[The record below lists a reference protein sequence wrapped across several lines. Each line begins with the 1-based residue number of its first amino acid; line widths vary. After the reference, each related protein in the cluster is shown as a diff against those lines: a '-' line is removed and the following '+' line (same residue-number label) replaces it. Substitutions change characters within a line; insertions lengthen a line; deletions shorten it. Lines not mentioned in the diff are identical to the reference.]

1 MINTHKSMTSRRRG
15 GTGLAVAVALL
26 AAGCSDSLVV
36 ENPDILPPEAL
47 EGAAAIPTIHAGIIG
62 DFSFAVVGD
71 AGGTEGIIS
80 VTGSITD
87 ELGNSET
94 FPTRKEYDIR
104 AMLDNNGTLTTI
116 FRNLHRARRA
126 AERGAEQ
133 IKAAAPNLA
142 TETRIAEAY
151 NLAGMTYL
159 YLAEAYCSGVPI
171 SDADP
176 VSGELV
182 FGPSL
187 STAQLIQRAIDFA
200 DSATKYAVN
209 SAQTNFALIVKA
221 RALVNQGKAQFGAA
235 AALVAA
241 VPTTFRYNTTHTNA
255 QNRQWNGVNAFINQ
269 FERFSLVNFDGTNGI
284 AFMEANDPRIPWIRT
299 PANDFG
305 FDGTTPQFDQG
316 IYPLETAPLPIAS
329 GIEARLIE
337 AEAALDAGD
346 ATTWLAKLNELR
358 ATTTLYPNVA
368 GTIYP
373 DFNDLAP
380 LDDPGTP
387 EARTD
392 LMFRE
397 RAFWLFLTGHRM
409 GDLRRLI
416 TQYGRTE
423 ANTFPGGGGKPYII
437 NGNNKGGTWGTD
449 VAIPIPLEETN
460 NPNYTPNY
468 PACKAIA

>member
-1 MINTHKSMTSRRRG
+1 MTNTSRMTSKLRHG
-15 GTGLAVAVALL
+15 ASLAAIAIL
-26 AAGCSDSLVV
+26 AAGCSSSLEVQ
-36 ENPDILPPEAL
+36 NPDILPPADL

-80 VTGSITD
+80 VTGSISD

-104 AMLDNNGTLTTI
+104 TMLDNNGTLTTI
-116 FRNLHRARRA
+116 FRNLHKARRA

-133 IKAAAPNLA
+133 IKAVAPSIA
-142 TETRIAEAY
+142 TEARIAEDY
-151 NLAGMTYL
+151 NLAGMIYL
-159 YLAEAYCSGVPI
+159 YLAEGYCSGVPV

-176 VSGELV
+176 ISGELI

-187 STAQLIQRAIDFA
+187 TTVQLLDKAIEFA
-200 DSATKYAVN
+200 DSATKYSINA
-209 SAQTNFALIVKA
+209 AQTNFARIVKA
-221 RALVNQGKAQFGAA
+221 RALIFKGKDQLGAA
-235 AALVAA
+235 ATLVSG
-241 VPTTFRYNTTHTNA
+241 VPTTFRYVTTHTNL
-255 QNRQWNGVNAFINQ
+255 QNRQWNGVSAFINQ
-269 FERFSLVNFDGTNGI
+269 FERFSLVDFDGTNGI
-284 AFMEANDPRIPWIRT
+284 NFMQAQDPRVPWIRT

-316 IYPLETAPLPIAS
+316 VYPLETTSLPIAT

-337 AEAALDAGD
+337 AEAALAAGD
-346 ATTWLAKLNELR
+346 AGTMIAKLNELR
-358 ATTTLYPNVA
+358 ANTALYPVVA

-373 DFNDLAP
+373 EFPELTP
-380 LDDPGTP
+380 LTDPGT
-387 EARTD
+387 EAAQVD
-392 LMFRE
+392 LLFRE

-416 TQYGRTE
+416 KQYGRTE

-437 NGNNKGGTWGTD
+437 NGNNKGGNFGTD

-468 PACKAIA
+468 PACKGVA

>member
-1 MINTHKSMTSRRRG
+1 MINTSLRMTSTRRPG
-15 GTGLAVAVALL
+15 AGLAAIAMLV
-26 AAGCSDSLVV
+26 AGCSSSLEV
-36 ENPDILPPEAL
+36 ENPDILPPEDL
-47 EGAAAIPTIHAGIIG
+47 QGAAAIPTIHAGIIG

-104 AMLDNNGTLTTI
+104 TMLDNNGTLTTI
-116 FRNLHRARRA
+116 FRNLHKARRA

-142 TETRIAEAY
+142 TETRVSEAY
-151 NLAGMTYL
+151 NLAGMIYL
-159 YLAEAYCSGVPI
+159 YLAEAYCSGVPV
-171 SDADP
+171 SDADA
-176 VSGELV
+176 SGALV

-187 STAQLIQRAIDFA
+187 TTAQLLAKAIAFS
-200 DSATKYAVN
+200 DSATKYGVPGN
-209 SAQTNFALIVKA
+209 AQLNFARIVKA
-221 RALVNQGKAQFGAA
+221 RAMMNQGKAQFAA
-235 AALVAA
+235 AAELVAG
-241 VPTTFRYNTTHTNA
+241 VPTTFRYVTTHTNL

-269 FERFSLVNFDGTNGI
+269 FERFSLVDFDGTNGI
-284 AFMEANDPRIPWIRT
+284 NFMAANDPRIPWIRT

-305 FDGTTPQFDQG
+305 FDGATPQFDQG
-316 IYPLETAPLPIAS
+316 IYPTESASLPIAG

-337 AEAALDAGD
+337 AEAALAAGD
-346 ATTWLAKLNELR
+346 ATTMITKLNELR
-358 ATTTLYPNVA
+358 ANTALYPTVA

-373 DFNDLAP
+373 AFPNLAP
-380 LDDPGTP
+380 LEDPGTDV
-387 EARTD
+387 ARED
-392 LMFRE
+392 LLFRE

-423 ANTFPGGGGKPYII
+423 ATTFPGGGGKPYII
-437 NGNNKGGTWGTD
+437 NGNNKGGNFGTD

>member
-1 MINTHKSMTSRRRG
+1 MINTHKSMTSWRRG
-15 GTGLAVAVALL
+15 RTSLAVAAVLL
-26 AAGCSDSLVV
+26 AAACSDSLVV
-36 ENPDILPPEAL
+36 ENPDILPPDAL
-47 EGAAAIPTIHAGIIG
+47 EGAAAIPTIYAGIIG

-71 AGGTEGIIS
+71 AGGSEGIIS
-80 VTGSITD
+80 VTASISD

-104 AMLDNNGTLTTI
+104 TMLDNNGTLTGI
-116 FRNLHRARRA
+116 FRNLHRARRS

-151 NLAGMTYL
+151 NLAGTL
-159 YLAEAYCSGVPI
+159 YNYFAEAYCSGVPI

-176 VSGELV
+176 VSGELE

-187 STAQLIQRAIDFA
+187 STAQLIQKAIDFA
-200 DSATKYAVN
+200 DSATKYSVN
-209 SAQTNFALIVKA
+209 SAQTNFARIVKA
-221 RALVNQGKAQFGAA
+221 RALMNQGKAQFGAA
-235 AALVAA
+235 AALVAGVA
-241 VPTTFRYNTTHTNA
+241 TTFRYVTTHTNA
-255 QNRQWNGVNAFINQ
+255 QSRQWNGVNAFINQ
-269 FERFSLVNFDGTNGI
+269 FERFSLVNDDGTNGI
-284 AFMEANDPRIPWIRT
+284 AFMAASDPRIPWART

-305 FDGTTPQFDQG
+305 FDGSTPQFDQG
-316 IYPLETAPLPIAS
+316 VYPTETASLPIAS
-329 GIEARLIE
+329 GVEARLIE
-337 AEAALDAGD
+337 AEAALNAGD
-346 ATTWLAKLNELR
+346 AGTWLTKLNELR
-358 ATTTLYPNVA
+358 ATTTLYPPTA
-368 GTIYP
+368 GTVYP
-373 DFNDLAP
+373 AFPALAP
-380 LDDPGTP
+380 LTDPGDAL
-387 EARTD
+387 ARED

-397 RAFWLFLTGHRM
+397 RAFWLFLTGHRQ

-416 TQYGRTE
+416 KHYGRTE

-437 NGNNKGGTWGTD
+437 NGNNKGGNYGND

>member
-1 MINTHKSMTSRRRG
+1 MTNIASKF
-15 GTGLAVAVALL
+15 TSLAAMAALL
-26 AAGCSDSLVV
+26 AAGCSSSLEV
-36 ENPDILPPEAL
+36 ETPDILPPEAL

-104 AMLDNNGTLTTI
+104 TMLDNNGTLTAI
-116 FRNLHRARRA
+116 FRNLHRARRS

-133 IKAAAPNLA
+133 IKTAAPNPA
-142 TETRIAEAY
+142 TETRISEAY
-151 NLAGMTYL
+151 NLAGMIYL

-176 VSGELV
+176 ISGELV

-187 STAQLIQRAIDFA
+187 STAQLLQKAIDFA
-200 DSATKYAVN
+200 DSATKYGVAGN
-209 SAQTNFALIVKA
+209 AQLNFARLVKA
-221 RALVNQGKAQFGAA
+221 RAMMNQGKAQFAAA
-235 AALVAA
+235 AALVAG
-241 VPTTFRYNTTHTNA
+241 VPTTFRYVTTHTNL

-269 FERFSLVNFDGTNGI
+269 FERFSLVNNDGTNGI
-284 AFMEANDPRIPWIRT
+284 GFMAANDPRIPWIRT

-305 FDGTTPQFDQG
+305 FDGSTPQFDQG
-316 IYPLETAPLPIAS
+316 VYPTETASLPIAS
-329 GIEARLIE
+329 GILARLIE

-346 ATTWLAKLNELR
+346 ATTMLTKLNELR
-358 ATTTLYPNVA
+358 ANPALYPVVA

-373 DFNDLAP
+373 AFPNLGP
-380 LDDPGTP
+380 LTDPGT
-387 EARTD
+387 EAGRVD
-392 LMFRE
+392 LLFQE
-397 RAFWLFLTGHRM
+397 KAFWLFLTGQRM

-416 TQYGRTE
+416 KQYGRTE
-423 ANTFPGGGGKPYII
+423 ATTFPGGGGKPYII
-437 NGNNKGGTWGTD
+437 NGNNKGGNFGTD

>member
-1 MINTHKSMTSRRRG
+1 MNNTQRMTSRRHG
-15 GTGLAVAVALL
+15 GAGLAAMVVVL

-47 EGAAAIPTIHAGIIG
+47 QGAAAIPTIHAGIIG

-104 AMLDNNGTLTTI
+104 TMLDNNGTLTTV

-133 IKAAAPNLA
+133 IKGAAPSLA
-142 TETRIAEAY
+142 TEPRIAEAY
-151 NLAGMTYL
+151 NLAGMIYL

-176 VSGELV
+176 ISGELV

-187 STAQLIQRAIDFA
+187 STAQLLAKAIEFA
-200 DSATKYAVN
+200 DSALKYSV
-209 SAQTNFALIVKA
+209 SAGQTNFAKIVKA
-221 RALVNQGKAQFGAA
+221 RAFMSQGKTQFGAA
-235 AALVAA
+235 AALVAD
-241 VPTTFRYNTTHTNA
+241 VPTTFRYVTTHTNA

-269 FERFSLVNFDGTNGI
+269 FERFSLVDFDGTNGLD
-284 AFMEANDPRIPWIRT
+284 FMAAHDPRIPWIRT

-316 IYPLETAPLPIAS
+316 IYPLETTSLPIAT

-337 AEAALDAGD
+337 AENLLSTGDAG
-346 ATTWLAKLNELR
+346 WLTKLNDLR
-358 ATTTLYPNVA
+358 ANTALYPTVA
-368 GTIYP
+368 PGAPYQVFP
-373 DFNDLAP
+373 NLAP
-380 LDDPGTP
+380 LTDPGTP
-387 EARTD
+387 AAQED
-392 LMFRE
+392 LLFRE

-416 TQYGRTE
+416 REYGRTE
-423 ANTFPGGGGKPYII
+423 AATFPGGGGKPYII
-437 NGNNKGGTWGTD
+437 NGNNKGGSFGTD

-460 NPNYTPNY
+460 NPQYTPNY
-468 PACKAIA
+468 PACKGVA

>member
-1 MINTHKSMTSRRRG
+1 MTNTSRMTSKRRLG
-15 GTGLAVAVALL
+15 AGLAAVAVL
-26 AAGCSDSLVV
+26 AAGCSSSLDV
-36 ENPDILPPEAL
+36 ETPDILPPEAL
-47 EGAAAIPTIHAGIIG
+47 TGAAAIPTIFAGIVG

-80 VTGSITD
+80 VTGSISD

-104 AMLDNNGTLTTI
+104 TMLDNNGTLTTI
-116 FRNLHRARRA
+116 FRNLHRARYS
-126 AERGAEQ
+126 AEKGAEQ
-133 IKAAAPNLA
+133 IKGAAPALA
-142 TETRIAEAY
+142 SEPRVAESY
-151 NLAGMTYL
+151 NLAAMIYL

-176 VSGELV
+176 VSGELI

-187 STAQLIQRAIDFA
+187 TTAQLLAKAIEFS
-200 DSATKYAVN
+200 DSATKYSVN
-209 SAQTNFALIVKA
+209 AAQTNFAAIVKA
-221 RALVNQGKAQFGAA
+221 RAMMNQGQAQFAA
-235 AALVAA
+235 AATLVAG
-241 VPTTFRYNTTHTNA
+241 VPTTFRYVTTHTNA

-269 FERFSLVNFDGTNGI
+269 FERFSLVNDDGTNGI
-284 AFMEANDPRIPWIRT
+284 GFMAANDPRIPWIRT

-305 FDGTTPQFDQG
+305 FDGATPQFDQG
-316 IYPLETAPLPIAS
+316 IYPLETTSLPIAS
-329 GIEARLIE
+329 GVEARLIE
-337 AEAALDAGD
+337 AEALLAAGD
-346 ATTWLAKLNELR
+346 AAGMLTKLNELR
-358 ATTTLYPNVA
+358 ANTLLYPNVS

-373 DFNDLAP
+373 QFPALAP
-380 LDDPGTP
+380 LTDPGTD
-387 EARTD
+387 AGRVD
-392 LMFRE
+392 MLFRE

-416 TQYGRTE
+416 RHYGRTE

-437 NGNNKGGTWGTD
+437 NGNNKGGNFGTD